1 VTRSSSSS
9 VDLVHDAQDPSIWR
23 GPTLAWM
30 STEGVPYFILDN
42 LEERELWDV
51 MRVVTQVRA
60 LLPFVVGILC
70 PLTVL

>member
-1 VTRSSSSS
+1 
-9 VDLVHDAQDPSIWR
+9 
-23 GPTLAWM
+23 M